1 MRLGSFFS
9 DRSLHPLQ
17 MSVSSVHDAFIAI
30 HPLKLVA
37 SLPET
42 PNASR
47 NSSAPQD
54 TGASQEEEVP
64 LAPLFDALLA
74 KVREDSSNRHLKA
87 TYLYAQLDPDRH
99 SPPILGIVPKTHG
112 VDSALDV
119 LTTEFLEIVHEV
131 LHEARYR
138 RLTPQQI
145 EEALETASP
154 LGMHLTIRF
163 SIFRNLELYCRGDA
177 LATVTPWSLL
187 PWKKQH
193 SVDVPIYRR
202 LILCYRLKQETS
214 DSGEKLSTA
223 KLHLRT
229 FKNIPRNDIEMVLP
243 GTQIRMSWKDHWKA
257 GAPSFWGLSMLLFRI
272 ARAAS
277 MLALI
282 GIVKMMATTVM
293 AVGVA
298 LGVLFYALRSL
309 FSYSNLKK
317 RHLLQLTR
325 NLYYQN
331 LDNHAGTLLRL
342 LDEADHQKA
351 AEAIVAYY
359 LLDRSQSPKTTQQIA
374 EEAKELLQDLLPGGT
389 IHFEA
394 EEALRHLAGLGLA
407 VSNAEFWH
415 PLDRRQSLNKLLLG

>member
-1 MRLGSFFS
+1 
-9 DRSLHPLQ
+9 

-37 SLPET
+37 SLPLT
-42 PNASR
+42 PNSFHQTV
-47 NSSAPQD
+47 APQED
-54 TGASQEEEVP
+54 EVQ

-74 KVREDSSNRHLKA
+74 KVRENSSSRHLKA

-99 SPPILGIVPKTHG
+99 SPPILEIVPHTQG
-112 VDSALDV
+112 VDSALNAM
-119 LTTEFLEIVHEV
+119 TSEFLEIVHEV

-145 EEALETASP
+145 EEALDSASP
-154 LGMHLTIRF
+154 LGMHLTIQF
-163 SIFRNLELYCRGDA
+163 NIFRNLELYCRGDA
-177 LATVTPWSLL
+177 LATVTPWSLF
-187 PWKKQH
+187 PWRKQQNI
-193 SVDVPIYRR
+193 DVPIYRR
-202 LILCYRLKQETS
+202 LVLCYRLRQETS

-223 KLHLRT
+223 KLNLRT

-243 GTQIRMSWKDHWKA
+243 GTQIRMSWKDHWKV

-293 AVGVA
+293 AAGVA

-351 AEAIVAYY
+351 AEAIMAYY

-374 EEAKELLQDLLPGGT
+374 EEAQALLQDLLPGGT

-407 VSNAEFWH
+407 VANAEFWQ

>member
-1 MRLGSFFS
+1 MRLGNFFS
-9 DRSLHPLQ
+9 DRSLHPPQ
-17 MSVSSVHDAFIAI
+17 MSVSSVHDAFIAL

-37 SLPET
+37 SLPK
-42 PNASR
+42 R
-47 NSSAPQD
+47 SAAPPED
-54 TGASQEEEVP
+54 EVP
-64 LAPLFDALLA
+64 LEQLFDAMLA
-74 KVREDSSNRHLKA
+74 KVRENSSNRHLKA

-99 SPPILGIVPKTHG
+99 SPPLLETREPQEI
-112 VDSALDV
+112 DAALHS

-145 EEALETASP
+145 EEALQTASP

-163 SIFRNLELYCRGDA
+163 GIFRNLELYCRGDA
-177 LATVTPWSLL
+177 LATVTPWSFF
-187 PWKKQH
+187 PWRK
-193 SVDVPIYRR
+193 SRSIDVTIYRR

-214 DSGEKLSTA
+214 DSGEMLSTS

-257 GAPSFWGLSMLLFRI
+257 GAPSFWGVGMLLLRI

-282 GIVKMMATTVM
+282 GIVKMMATTVI
-293 AVGVA
+293 ALGVA
-298 LGVLFYALRSL
+298 LGVLFYAVRSL

-351 AEAIVAYY
+351 SEAIVAYY
-359 LLDRSQSPKTTQQIA
+359 LLDRSESPKTAHEIA
-374 EEAKELLQDLLPGGT
+374 QEAQTLLQDLLPGGT
-389 IHFEA
+389 LQFEA
-394 EEALRHLAGLGLA
+394 EEALRHLAGLGIVA
-407 VSNAEFWH
+407 SNADFWQ
-415 PLDRRQSLNKLLLG
+415 PLDRRQSLNKLMMG

>member
-1 MRLGSFFS
+1 MRLGNFFS
-9 DRSLHPLQ
+9 DRSLHPPQ
-17 MSVSSVHDAFIAI
+17 MSVSSVHDAFIAL

-37 SLPET
+37 SLPK
-42 PNASR
+42 R
-47 NSSAPQD
+47 SAAPPED
-54 TGASQEEEVP
+54 EVP
-64 LAPLFDALLA
+64 LEQLFDAMLA
-74 KVREDSSNRHLKA
+74 KVRENSSNRHLKA

-99 SPPILGIVPKTHG
+99 SPPLLETREPQEI
-112 VDSALDV
+112 DAALHS

-145 EEALETASP
+145 EQALQTASP

-163 SIFRNLELYCRGDA
+163 GIFRNLELYCRGDA
-177 LATVTPWSLL
+177 LATVTPWSFF
-187 PWKKQH
+187 PWRK
-193 SVDVPIYRR
+193 SRSIDVTIYRR

-214 DSGEKLSTA
+214 DSGEMLSTS

-257 GAPSFWGLSMLLFRI
+257 GAPSFWGIGMLLLRI

-282 GIVKMMATTVM
+282 GIVKMMATTVI
-293 AVGVA
+293 ALGVA
-298 LGVLFYALRSL
+298 LGVLFYAVRSL

-351 AEAIVAYY
+351 SEAIVAYY
-359 LLDRSQSPKTTQQIA
+359 LLDLSESPKTAHEIA
-374 EEAKELLQDLLPGGT
+374 QEAQRLLQDLLPGGT
-389 IHFEA
+389 LHFEA
-394 EEALRHLAGLGLA
+394 EEALRHLAGLGIVA
-407 VSNAEFWH
+407 SNADFWQ
-415 PLDRRQSLNKLLLG
+415 PLDRRQALNKLMMG